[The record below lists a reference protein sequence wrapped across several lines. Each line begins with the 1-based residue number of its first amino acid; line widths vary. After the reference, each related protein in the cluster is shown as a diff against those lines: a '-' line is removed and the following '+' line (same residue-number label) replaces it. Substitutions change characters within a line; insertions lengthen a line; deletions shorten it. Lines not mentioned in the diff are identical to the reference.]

1 MKTKLQNRLSVRL
14 IISISLIMF
23 FILSAYTFFVVK
35 KLDSYLTQTR
45 FESAYNISDIIKKST
60 RYSML
65 LNRREDVHQII
76 NTVRSEIGV
85 EEIRIYNKF
94 GTISY
99 STHPPEINKQV
110 DLTSKACIGCHNS
123 EVPLESLTNQKK
135 IRIYKNAKNQRILGL
150 INPIRNEPDCSNA
163 ECHAHSS
170 DVQILGVLDVEV
182 SLDKLDEIIQSSKED
197 IISASVVLVVFISFF
212 TGLFITVLVNK
223 PLKKIKDGIEEV
235 GNGNLNY
242 RIEMNSSNELGQ
254 VAKRFNEMSNKLSD
268 AYEEIKTWTETL
280 NEKVNEKTKELKNI
294 YNQVYQ
300 IEKLA
305 SLGKLSA
312 TVAHELNN
320 PLAGI
325 LTLSKLIAKKLRNS
339 QKEKEFKELIEYLDL
354 ISNESLRCGQ
364 IVKDL
369 LIFSHA
375 EPNEFANENLLK
387 IIDNSVTVINHHL
400 QINGITLIKDYSE
413 EPRIIYCN
421 ASKIQQA
428 LMSLLINSIEA
439 MTNKGKIIMKL
450 SQEDD
455 NVVMRIIDEGTGISD
470 KDLPYIFEPF
480 YSTKESTSG
489 TGLGLAVVYGIIT
502 MHHGKVEIEHTSN
515 QGTTFKL
522 VFPQHKQNT

>member
-1 MKTKLQNRLSVRL
+1 
-14 IISISLIMF
+14 MF
-23 FILSAYTFFVVK
+23 FILSAYTFFIIK
-35 KLDSYLTQTR
+35 KLDNYLTQTR

-85 EEIRIYNKF
+85 EEIRIYNKL
-94 GTISY
+94 GQISY
-99 STHPPEINKQV
+99 STHHPEINSQV
-110 DLTSKACIGCHNS
+110 DLNSEACIGCHNS
-123 EVPLESLTNQKK
+123 SVPLQSLTNQSK
-135 IRIYKNAKNQRILGL
+135 IRIYKNEKNQRILGL

-163 ECHAHSS
+163 ACHAHSP
-170 DVQILGVLDVEV
+170 DVQILGVLDVGV
-182 SLDKLDEIIQSSKED
+182 SLDKLDEIIQSSAND
-197 IISASVVLVVFISFF
+197 ILGASIVIVVFISFF
-212 TGLFITVLVNK
+212 SGLFITVLVNR
-223 PLKKIKDGIEEV
+223 PIKKIREGIEEI

-242 RIEMNSSNELGQ
+242 RIEMNSTNELGQ
-254 VAKRFNEMSNKLSD
+254 VARRFNEMSTKLSD

-325 LTLSKLIAKKLRNS
+325 LTLSKLIAKKLKKS
-339 QKEKEFKELIEYLDL
+339 QKENEYEELIEYLEL
-354 ISNESLRCGQ
+354 ISNESSRCGQ

-400 QINGITLIKDYSE
+400 QMNGITLIKDYPD
-413 EPRIIYCN
+413 EPVLIYCN
-421 ASKIQQA
+421 ANNLQQG

-439 MTNKGKIIMKL
+439 MTNKGRIIINL
-450 SQEDD
+450 SEEDN
-455 NVVMRIIDEGTGISD
+455 NVVIRIIDEGTGISD

-480 YSTKESTSG
+480 YSTKESSSG

-502 MHHGKVEIEHTSN
+502 KHHGKIEIENTSN

-522 VFPQHKQNT
+522 VLPQHKQDA